1 MTNEE
6 LFILQQMI
14 AGDEHALKYFFD
26 TYYDDLCNFANTY
39 LHDET
44 LSEDIV
50 QEIFIHFWENR
61 ASLQLISSVKAY
73 LYTAS
78 KNRSLNQLRNQKNQ
92 HRIIDE
98 LADKADSTTLDSNRY
113 LEAAELRQLIQ
124 KAIESLPPQCRR
136 VYELS
141 RDAALSHQEIASQ
154 LGISMKTVENQ
165 ITIAIR
171 KIREFLRPYYDKIFF
186 LFFFTFFQ

>member
-1 MTNEE
+1 HYSCKSQLLIIRLTRINAPSCQQDQKMTNEE

-98 LADKADSTTLDSNRY
+98 L
-113 LEAAELRQLIQ
+113 
-124 KAIESLPPQCRR
+124 
-136 VYELS
+136 
-141 RDAALSHQEIASQ
+141 
-154 LGISMKTVENQ
+154 
-165 ITIAIR
+165 
-171 KIREFLRPYYDKIFF
+171 
-186 LFFFTFFQ
+186 